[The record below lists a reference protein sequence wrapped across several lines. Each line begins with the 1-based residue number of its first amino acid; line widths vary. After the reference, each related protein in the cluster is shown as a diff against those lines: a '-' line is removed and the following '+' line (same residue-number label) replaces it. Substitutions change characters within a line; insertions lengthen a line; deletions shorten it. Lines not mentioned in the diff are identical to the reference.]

1 MCCEILGGYSLC
13 KIMPSLRHSEQALQ
27 WTAQFLAL
35 VSLETLASAEK
46 LAVKD
51 LKNCSTLLVIGIYE
65 VR

>member
-1 MCCEILGGYSLC
+1 MRCEILGAYSLC

-27 WTAQFLAL
+27 WTARFLVL

-51 LKNCSTLLVIGIYE
+51 LKNWGRLGGSVG
-65 VR
+65 

>member
-1 MCCEILGGYSLC
+1 MRCEILC
-13 KIMPSLRHSEQALQ
+13 KIMSSLRHSEQALQ
-27 WTAQFLAL
+27 WTARFLVL